1 MSDKPNKYEMTYREA
16 LAQAMRSAMEKNPN
30 TLIIGQGV
38 ADFKGLFGTTTGLAD
53 TYPDRV
59 IETPLAEDSIA
70 GICIGAS
77 LNGMYPINTH
87 IRADF
92 GLLIFNQLI
101 NLAAKYRYMFG
112 GLFEVPMMFRMVV
125 GRSWGQGAQHSQSLQ
140 SLMAHIPGLVV
151 VMPST
156 PQAILASYQHAIEN
170 HRGPVVMLEHRL
182 MYDLAFESNNTKP
195 LLDPFGSILDR
206 EGTDL
211 TIVATS
217 VMVLEARRAA
227 EYLANHGIQAE
238 IIDLHSISSPNEDL
252 ILQSVMKTGRLLV
265 ADTSWVSYG
274 VASEMARIIAEFDP
288 SLLKVPMKTLGM
300 QPAPCPTGK
309 ALEDLYYPDVHDLVD
324 AAALLVSGGKPHG
337 IPLPQKQP
345 MTDFYK
351 HFKGPF

>member
-1 MSDKPNKYEMTYREA
+1 MSTNTYRKA
-16 LAQAMRSAMEKNPN
+16 LEVAMNKVMDENEN

-38 ADFKGLFGTTTGLAD
+38 ADFKGLFGTTSGLAIK
-53 TYPDRV
+53 YPNRV

-92 GLLIFNQLI
+92 GLLVFNQLI
-101 NLAAKYRYMFG
+101 NLAAKYKYMFG
-112 GLFEVPMMFRMVV
+112 GLFEVPMMMRMII

-151 VMPST
+151 VMPAS
-156 PQAILASYQHAIEN
+156 PQSILESYDFAVNN

-182 MYDLAFESNNTKP
+182 MYEIDFENKKTNLSNP
-195 LLDPFGSILDR
+195 LMGSILER
-206 EGTDL
+206 EGKDV

-217 VMVLEARRAA
+217 VMVLEAKRAA
-227 EYLANHGIQAE
+227 DYLASNGLSVE
-238 IIDLHSISSPNEDL
+238 IIDLHSISHPDKKMITE
-252 ILQSVMKTGRLLV
+252 SVKKTGKLLV
-265 ADTSWVSYG
+265 VDTSWTQFG
-274 VASEMARIIAEFDP
+274 VAAEINRIINERDP
-288 SLLKVPMKTLGM
+288 SILKSPSISLGM
-300 QPAPCPTGK
+300 AQAPCPTAK
-309 ALEDLYYPDVHDLVD
+309 ALEDIYYPDVHDIVCEIIGMVGKSIVD
-324 AAALLVSGGKPHG
+324 FPG
-337 IPLPQKQP
+337 LPPKQS